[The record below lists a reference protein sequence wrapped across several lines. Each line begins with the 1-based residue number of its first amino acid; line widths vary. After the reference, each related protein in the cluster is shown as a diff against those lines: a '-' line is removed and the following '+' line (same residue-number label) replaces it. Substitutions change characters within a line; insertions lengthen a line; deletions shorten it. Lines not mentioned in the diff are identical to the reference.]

1 MLIFQIFLSI
11 SIDKYEKD
19 NPSLAESKI
28 TSLLKADY
36 DEKAKEHVDKI
47 DDLRES
53 LKAYTDCE
61 VKADSDYTKVAEYFK
76 THTDES
82 EAVWGKAGAVYLILS
97 EIKYGD
103 TTFADIV
110 KVGKFD
116 FSKAEDRMELYPI
129 IDAMSQGQRSLL
141 SYADL
146 AK

>member
-36 DEKAKEHVDKI
+36 DEKAKELADKI

-53 LKAYTDCE
+53 LKVYTDCE

-76 THTDES
+76 THTDENEITWS
-82 EAVWGKAGAVYLILS
+82 KAGAIYLMLS
-97 EIKYGD
+97 SVKLGEN
-103 TTFADIV
+103 TFAYIV
-110 KVGKFD
+110 TGNKFD

-141 SYADL
+141 FYADL